1 MVIMGAPK
9 HALTTDRTKW
19 AALTPPRRKAI
30 YGIVAALLAVGMA
43 YGLVTP
49 EQSTHWLD
57 VADKALGL
65 IALVLAASHTGG
77 VYEAPIYGERDLEEP
92 GK

>member
-1 MVIMGAPK
+1 MGK
-9 HALTTDRTKW
+9 HALTTDRTRW
-19 AALTPPRRKAI
+19 DLLTPPRRKAI
-30 YGIVAALLAVGMA
+30 YGIVAALLALGMA

-65 IALVLAASHTGG
+65 IALVVATMHTGG
-77 VYEAPIYGERDLEEP
+77 VYESPVYGEKDTEEP
-92 GK
+92 GA

>member
-1 MVIMGAPK
+1 MTIPK

-30 YGIVAALLAVGMA
+30 YGIVAALLGLGMA
-43 YGLVTP
+43 YGMVTP
-49 EQSTHWLD
+49 EQSTQWLD

-65 IALVLAASHTGG
+65 LALVLAATHTGG
-77 VYEAPIYGERDLEEP
+77 IYESPVYGVRGSQEP
-92 GK
+92 SE

>member
-1 MVIMGAPK
+1 MTIPK

-30 YGIVAALLAVGMA
+30 YGIVAALLALGVA
-43 YGLVTP
+43 YGLLTP
-49 EQSTHWLD
+49 EQSGQWLD

-65 IALVLAASHTGG
+65 LALVLAATHTGG
-77 VYEAPIYGERDLEEP
+77 IYESPVYGVRGSQEP
-92 GK
+92 AE

>member
-1 MVIMGAPK
+1 MGAPK

-19 AALTPPRRKAI
+19 AVLTPPRRKAI
-30 YGIVAALLAVGMA
+30 YGIVAALLALGMA

-57 VADKALGL
+57 VADRALGL

-77 VYEAPIYGERDLEEP
+77 VYEAPTYSERDPEEP

>member
-1 MVIMGAPK
+1 MSAPK
-9 HALTTDRTKW
+9 HALTTDRTRW

-30 YGIVAALLAVGMA
+30 YGIVAAILALGMA
-43 YGLVTP
+43 YGYVTP

-65 IALVLAASHTGG
+65 IALVIAASHTGG
-77 VYEAPIYGERDLEEP
+77 VYEAPVYGERDGEDSP
-92 GK
+92 Q

>member
-1 MVIMGAPK
+1 MGK
-9 HALTTDRTKW
+9 HALTTDRTRW
-19 AALTPPRRKAI
+19 DLLTPPRRKAI

-65 IALVLAASHTGG
+65 IALVMATMHTGG
-77 VYEAPIYGERDLEEP
+77 VYESPVYGEKED
-92 GK
+92 GVQ

>member
-1 MVIMGAPK
+1 MSAPK
-9 HALTTDRTKW
+9 HALTTDRTRW
-19 AALTPPRRKAI
+19 AALTPARRKAI

-77 VYEAPIYGERDLEEP
+77 VYEAPIYGEKDTEEP
-92 GK
+92 DA

>member
-1 MVIMGAPK
+1 MTIPK

-19 AALTPPRRKAI
+19 AVLTPPRRKAI
-30 YGIVAALLAVGMA
+30 YGIVAALLGLGMA

-49 EQSTHWLD
+49 EQSTQWLD

-65 IALVLAASHTGG
+65 LALVMAASHTGG
-77 VYEAPIYGERDLEEP
+77 VYESPIYGERDTEAP
-92 GK
+92 VQ

>member
-1 MVIMGAPK
+1 MTIPK

-19 AALTPPRRKAI
+19 SVLTPPRRKAI
-30 YGIVAALLAVGMA
+30 YGIVAALLALGMA

-49 EQSTHWLD
+49 EQSTQWLD

-65 IALVLAASHTGG
+65 LALVLAATHTGG
-77 VYEAPIYGERDLEEP
+77 IYESQVYGVRDSRELTE
-92 GK
+92 

>member
-1 MVIMGAPK
+1 MTIPK

-19 AALTPPRRKAI
+19 SVLTPPRRKAI
-30 YGIVAALLAVGMA
+30 YGIVAALLALGMA

-49 EQSTHWLD
+49 EQSTQWLD

-65 IALVLAASHTGG
+65 LALVLAASHTGG
-77 VYEAPIYGERDLEEP
+77 VYEAPIYGERDTVQ
-92 GK
+92 